1 MLLIFIS
8 HKINLIY
15 EQRSV
20 LSKKWFA
27 NEEVII
33 RFKTKCQNPVISTS
47 RFDNKG
53 NPVLFPEVAP
63 DGTHRSM
70 PPKTIKALCFELN
83 FKYKMIEA
91 MINALNLE

>member
-63 DGTHRSM
+63 DGTHIQM
-70 PPKTIKALCFELN
+70 PTNTIKAFFELN